1 MSEFILYYTHCDE
14 KIKFLKLKAFFYYW
28 DYLYPQILVPR
39 LKVLGIKK
47 IYNLKWKLPFL
58 SKKAWKSLKVL
69 KNVRIDLAPQTI
81 GKT

>member
-1 MSEFILYYTHCDE
+1 MSEFFPYYTHCDE
-14 KIKFLKLKAFFYYW
+14 KIKFLELKAFFYYW

-58 SKKAWKSLKVL
+58 SKKSLKVL